1 MPISPVSIG
10 SPDAP
15 EEFDVQEYE
24 LQDSERSNPSDQEN
38 IQDDQ
43 QRPRVYVDL
52 SQPDDD
58 EDFFDQISENNVP
71 LPIGGVRP
79 PSALQNLIPAN
90 KQHNLIQN
98 IKSNSKKN
106 RAAEFQ
112 ELNKNINTQIKFW
125 IDSELPESLVPADR
139 KTKNDDG

>member
-1 MPISPVSIG
+1 MRAPKIDHQKLVRISNNDVPISPVSIG
-10 SPDAP
+10 SPEAP

-58 EDFFDQISENNVP
+58 EELFDQISENNMP
-71 LPIGGVRP
+71 MPNGGIRP

-98 IKSNSKKN
+98 IKTSSKKN
-106 RAAEFQ
+106 RTVEF
-112 ELNKNINTQIKFW
+112 
-125 IDSELPESLVPADR
+125 
-139 KTKNDDG
+139 